1 MKRRNTH
8 HDNTEF
14 LSATLSFLA
23 VNLLWIFFALWLLY
37 GMVPV
42 LLLAV
47 AMNHMINR
55 LEVRMIR
62 AEQRADTRGAQHN
75 ACAAEY
81 STSVPHRLRTTGPS
95 TRLRRQRYSSCRPA
109 G

>member
-1 MKRRNTH
+1 MKRQDMH
-8 HDNTEF
+8 HDSTDL
-14 LSATLSFLA
+14 LSTTLSFLA
-23 VNLLWIFFALWLLY
+23 VNLLWIFIALWLLY

-62 AEQRADTRGAQHN
+62 AEQRADTRGTHSLN
-75 ACAAEY
+75 
-81 STSVPHRLRTTGPS
+81 
-95 TRLRRQRYSSCRPA
+95 RRI
-109 G
+109 

>member
-8 HDNTEF
+8 HENTEF

-62 AEQRADTRGAQHN
+62 AEQRADTRGAHPLN
-75 ACAAEY
+75 
-81 STSVPHRLRTTGPS
+81 
-95 TRLRRQRYSSCRPA
+95 RRI
-109 G
+109 

>member
-1 MKRRNTH
+1 MKRQDMH
-8 HDNTEF
+8 HDSTDL
-14 LSATLSFLA
+14 LSTTLSFLA

-62 AEQRADTRGAQHN
+62 AEQRADTRGAPPLN
-75 ACAAEY
+75 
-81 STSVPHRLRTTGPS
+81 
-95 TRLRRQRYSSCRPA
+95 RRI
-109 G
+109 

>member
-1 MKRRNTH
+1 MKRHNLH

-23 VNLLWIFFALWLLY
+23 VNLLWIFFALWLLF

-47 AMNHMINR
+47 TMNHMINR

-62 AEQRADTRGAQHN
+62 AEQRAGEGQG
-75 ACAAEY
+75 
-81 STSVPHRLRTTGPS
+81 RT
-95 TRLRRQRYSSCRPA
+95 LDRRV
-109 G
+109 

>member
-1 MKRRNTH
+1 MKRHNLN

-23 VNLLWIFFALWLLY
+23 VNLLWIFFALWLLF

-47 AMNHMINR
+47 TMNHMINR

-62 AEQRADTRGAQHN
+62 AEQRAGEGQG
-75 ACAAEY
+75 
-81 STSVPHRLRTTGPS
+81 RT
-95 TRLRRQRYSSCRPA
+95 LDRRV
-109 G
+109 

>member
-62 AEQRADTRGAQHN
+62 AEQRADTRGTHPLN
-75 ACAAEY
+75 
-81 STSVPHRLRTTGPS
+81 
-95 TRLRRQRYSSCRPA
+95 RRI
-109 G
+109 